1 MNFNEMKFAIYESY
15 KNGEMSKDTASR
27 LMTTFENASIDHE
40 LDLAMEA
47 VDSAEAS
54 FMESAVQYSNGDAT
68 QEVFEASAKSL
79 GDKVKA
85 AFQAF
90 KKWVKDIID
99 KISKK
104 ILEMK
109 AKLTGENQKTVVLK
123 YDLKKLNKTLDDT
136 AAKLQKY
143 NPLDTWWKQ
152 LIGLAAGYGLVAI
165 TISSDLRDS
174 LVNGIRASLLKI
186 SNGLD
191 AIEAKFGDTQIIKVL
206 RPLINLANKAI
217 MAAYPAKLT
226 KSDKKGL
233 DEYDAS
239 DNNLNNI
246 DKNFAKAKEYADK
259 INDLRQKEQEV
270 YSRMHGTG
278 VTVAEMDSCKK
289 EIDNLDAEIKSNRD
303 KMMEI
308 CSKYGTNYPN
318 LLNMASNAIGKYMGS
333 RLNITYNVIRSSLVT
348 MKKIVYAKPYDT
360 QKKDIHAMIDI
371 IQHEAAEFAAS
382 SKMVDVY
389 IKAAKSEYDKT
400 MWAPIKND
408 FARKAKSIKK
418 LGDETNNL
426 IKIAQ
431 DRNLI

>member
-15 KNGEMSKDTASR
+15 KNGEMSKDAASR

-152 LIGLAAGYGLVAI
+152 LIGLAAGYGLVAV

-233 DEYDAS
+233 DEYDTS

-270 YSRMHGTG
+270 YTRMHSADDI
-278 VTVAEMDSCKK
+278 VEMNSCKK
-289 EIDNLDAEIKSNRD
+289 EIDNIDAEIKANRD

-318 LLNMASNAIGKYMGS
+318 LLNMAGNAIGKYMGS

-400 MWAPIKND
+400 MWTPIKND

>member
-15 KNGEMSKDTASR
+15 TNGEMSKDAASR
-27 LMTTFENASIDHE
+27 LMTAFENASIDHE

-47 VDSAEAS
+47 VDSAESS
-54 FMESAVQYSNGDAT
+54 FMESAVQYSNGNST

-79 GDKVKA
+79 GDKVKD
-85 AFQAF
+85 AFKAF

-109 AKLTGENQKTVVLK
+109 AKVTGENPKTVLLK
-123 YDLKKLNKTLDDT
+123 YDLKKLNKTLDDI

-152 LIGLAAGYGLVAI
+152 TIALAAGYGLVAV

-174 LVNGIRASLLKI
+174 LVNSIRASLLKI
-186 SNGLD
+186 SNSLD
-191 AIEAKFGDTQIIKVL
+191 AIEAKLGDTQIIKIL
-206 RPLINLANKAI
+206 RPIISLANKAI
-217 MAAYPAKLT
+217 MAAYPANLT
-226 KSDKKGL
+226 KSDKKQL
-233 DEYDAS
+233 DEYDTA
-239 DNNLNNI
+239 DNNLNDIN
-246 DKNFAKAKEYADK
+246 KNYAKAKEYANK
-259 INDLRQKEQEV
+259 INELRQKEQEV
-270 YSRMHGTG
+270 YNKMHGAG
-278 VTVAEMDSCKK
+278 VTAAEMASCKE
-289 EIDNLDAEIKSNRD
+289 EIDKIDTEIKSNRD

-308 CSKYGTNYPN
+308 CNKYGTNYPN
-318 LLNMASNAIGKYMGS
+318 LANMAGTAIGKYMSS

-360 QKKDIHAMIDI
+360 QKKDIHNMIDI

-382 SKMVDVY
+382 SKMTDEY
-389 IKAAKSEYDKT
+389 IRIAESEHDKAAWRS
-400 MWAPIKND
+400 IKNN
-408 FARKAKSIKK
+408 FAQKAKSIKK
-418 LGDETNNL
+418 LGNETNNL

>member
-1 MNFNEMKFAIYESY
+1 MNFSEMKRDIYESW
-15 KNGEMSKDTASR
+15 KNGEITKDTAAR
-27 LMTTFENASIDHE
+27 LLISFESASIDHE

-47 VDSAEAS
+47 VDSAETS
-54 FMESAVQYSNGDAT
+54 FMESAVQYSNGNAT

-152 LIGLAAGYGLVAI
+152 LIGLVAGYGLVAI

-226 KSDKKGL
+226 KSDKKDL
-233 DEYDAS
+233 DEYDTT

-259 INDLRQKEQEV
+259 INDLRQKEKEA
-270 YSRMHGTG
+270 YSRMHSADDI
-278 VTVAEMDSCKK
+278 VEMTSCKK
-289 EIDNLDAEIKSNRD
+289 EIDKLDAEIKSNRD
-303 KMMEI
+303 KMEEI

-318 LLNMASNAIGKYMGS
+318 LLNMAGNAIGKYMGS

-389 IKAAKSEYDKT
+389 IKAAKSEYDKS

>member
-15 KNGEMSKDTASR
+15 KNGEMSKDAASR

-79 GDKVKA
+79 GDKVKD

-152 LIGLAAGYGLVAI
+152 LIGLAAGYGLVAV

-233 DEYDAS
+233 DEYDTS

-270 YSRMHGTG
+270 YTRMHSADDI
-278 VTVAEMDSCKK
+278 VEMNSCKK
-289 EIDNLDAEIKSNRD
+289 EIDNIDAEIKSNRD

-318 LLNMASNAIGKYMGS
+318 LLNMAGNAIGKYMGS

-400 MWAPIKND
+400 MWTPIKND

>member
-1 MNFNEMKFAIYESY
+1 MGLDNMKLTICESY
-15 KNGEMSKDTASR
+15 KNGELSKDVASR
-27 LMTTFENASIDHE
+27 LLSAFETASIDHE

-47 VDSAEAS
+47 VDTAETS
-54 FMESAVQYSNGDAT
+54 FMESAMQYSTGDAS
-68 QEVFEASAKSL
+68 QEVFEASAKAL
-79 GDKVKA
+79 GDKVKN

-90 KKWVKDIID
+90 KKWVKEIID

-109 AKLTGENQKTVVLK
+109 AKLTGENPKTVILK

-152 LIGLAAGYGLVAI
+152 LIGLMAGYGVVAV

-186 SNGLD
+186 SNSLD
-191 AIEAKFGDTQIIKVL
+191 TIEAKFGDTQIIKVL

-217 MAAYPAKLT
+217 IAAYPANPT
-226 KSDKKGL
+226 KSDKANL
-233 DEYDAS
+233 DAYDAA

-246 DKNFAKAKEYADK
+246 DKNFAKAKEYANK
-259 INDLRQKEQEV
+259 IDDLRQKEQEV
-270 YSRMHGTG
+270 YNRMHGAG
-278 VTVAEMDSCKK
+278 VTTAEMDSCKK
-289 EIDNLDAEIKSNRD
+289 EIDKLDAEIKSNQD
-303 KMMEI
+303 KMQEI

-318 LLNMASNAIGKYMGS
+318 MINMATQAVGKYMGS

-382 SKMVDVY
+382 SKMVDEY
-389 IKAAKSEYDKT
+389 LRSAKNSKDKKDWTTIKA
-400 MWAPIKND
+400 D
-408 FARKAKSIKK
+408 FTKKAKPIAK
-418 LGDETNNL
+418 LGKEVNNL

>member
-1 MNFNEMKFAIYESY
+1 MNFNDMKFAIYESY
-15 KNGEMSKDTASR
+15 KNGEMSKDAASR
-27 LMTTFENASIDHE
+27 LMATFENASIDHE

-47 VDSAEAS
+47 VDSAETS
-54 FMESAVQYSNGDAT
+54 FMESAIHYGNGDAT

-99 KISKK
+99 KINKK

-109 AKLTGENQKTVVLK
+109 AKLTGENPKTVILK

-152 LIGLAAGYGLVAI
+152 TIALAAGYGLVAV
-165 TISSDLRDS
+165 TISSDLRDT

-186 SNGLD
+186 SNSLD
-191 AIEAKFGDTQIIKVL
+191 TIEAKFGDTQIIKVL
-206 RPLINLANKAI
+206 RPIINLANKAI
-217 MAAYPAKLT
+217 MAAYPVNPT
-226 KSDKKGL
+226 KSDKRQL
-233 DEYDAS
+233 DEYDTA

-246 DKNFAKAKEYADK
+246 DKNFAKAKEYANK
-259 INDLRQKEQEV
+259 IDDLRQKEQEV
-270 YSRMHGTG
+270 YTRMHGAG
-278 VTVAEMDSCKK
+278 VTAAEMDSCKK
-289 EIDNLDAEIKSNRD
+289 EIDKLDAEIKANRD
-303 KMMEI
+303 KMQEI
-308 CSKYGTNYPN
+308 CAKYGTNYPN
-318 LLNMASNAIGKYMGS
+318 MGNMVSTAVGKYMAS

-382 SKMVDVY
+382 SKLTDEY
-389 IKAAKSEYDKT
+389 LKAAKSENDKAAWT
-400 MWAPIKND
+400 TIKKH
-408 FARKAKSIKK
+408 FAQKAKPIKK

>member
-15 KNGEMSKDTASR
+15 KNGEMSKDAASR

-152 LIGLAAGYGLVAI
+152 LIGLAAGYGLVAV

-233 DEYDAS
+233 DEYDTS

-270 YSRMHGTG
+270 YTRMHSADDI
-278 VTVAEMDSCKK
+278 VEMNSCKK
-289 EIDNLDAEIKSNRD
+289 EIDNIDAEIKSNRD

-318 LLNMASNAIGKYMGS
+318 LLNMAGNAIGKYMGS

-400 MWAPIKND
+400 MWTPIKND